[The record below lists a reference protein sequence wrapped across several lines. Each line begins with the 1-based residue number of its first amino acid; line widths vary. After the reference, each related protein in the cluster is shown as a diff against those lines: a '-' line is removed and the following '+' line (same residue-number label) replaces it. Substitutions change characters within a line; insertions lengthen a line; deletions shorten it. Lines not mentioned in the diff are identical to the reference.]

1 MMMAVMMVTMVMIII
16 MVILIMIMIKIMN
29 VECIWPTS
37 LKPEVAEVTRVTGVR
52 DDHLQEAGPSK

>member
-1 MMMAVMMVTMVMIII
+1 MMVM
-16 MVILIMIMIKIMN
+16 LMIMIKIMN

-52 DDHLQEAGPSK
+52 DDHLQEAGPSE